1 VGWDGVG
8 CGGVGGWV
16 GGCGG
21 GGVVGVGGFMCVG
34 LCVCIHESHA
44 RIQLLTSL
52 FFKALRL
59 LAKVCVV
66 HNGEKG

>member
-1 VGWDGVG
+1 
-8 CGGVGGWV
+8 
-16 GGCGG
+16 
-21 GGVVGVGGFMCVG
+21 VGVGGFMCVG